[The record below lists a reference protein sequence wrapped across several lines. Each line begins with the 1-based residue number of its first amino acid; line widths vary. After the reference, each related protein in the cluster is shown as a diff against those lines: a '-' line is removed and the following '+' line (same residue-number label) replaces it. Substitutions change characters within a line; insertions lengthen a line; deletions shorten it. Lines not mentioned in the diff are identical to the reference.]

1 MTKQRRNTFWII
13 LLLILLL
20 GVIFAKPILKS
31 MGEYLIVSDDLK
43 KADLITSV
51 SGPDYRALYAA
62 RLCKENMASRLFYTG
77 GYNEFDER
85 YAAAWSQYLA
95 TTIGVPPEEISIDE
109 STVISTYE
117 EAERV
122 KAYVDAHP
130 GKIDT
135 IIVVTD
141 PYHTRRAKWAYE
153 KVLGSEITVLMAPVP
168 FSDTGYS
175 SSWWRDA
182 YSREMVLKEYLKY
195 GFYLLRYQWTSGLLQ
210 DLLAKFDRF

>member
-1 MTKQRRNTFWII
+1 MKTQRRRTFWII

-31 MGEYLIVSDDLK
+31 MGENLIVSDDLK

-62 RLCKENMASRLFYTG
+62 ELCKKSLAPRLFYTG

-85 YAAAWSQYLA
+85 YTAAWSQYLA
-95 TTIGVPPEEISIDE
+95 TTIGVPPEEITVDE
-109 STVISTYE
+109 STVVTTYE

-122 KAYVDAHP
+122 KAFVDAHP

-141 PYHTRRAKWAYE
+141 PYHTKRAKWAYQ
-153 KVLGSEITVLMAPVP
+153 KVLGSEITILMAPVP
-168 FSDTGYS
+168 FEETGYS
-175 SSWWRDA
+175 KSWWKDSA
-182 YSREMVLKEYLKY
+182 SRKMVIQEYLKY
-195 GFYLLRYQWTSGLLQ
+195 GFYLLRYQWTSGALQ